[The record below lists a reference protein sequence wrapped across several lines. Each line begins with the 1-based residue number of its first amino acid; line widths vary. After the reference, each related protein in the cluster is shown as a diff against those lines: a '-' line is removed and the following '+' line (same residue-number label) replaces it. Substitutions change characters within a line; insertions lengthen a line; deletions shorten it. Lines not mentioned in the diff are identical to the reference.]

1 MPYTM
6 AELDYRSMLIDAT
19 NMDMGD
25 PYENSNN
32 ASSMSLQ
39 FLTRCARNAG
49 IPEVILGNYE
59 SVMELVAAANKE
71 KGWHNDTT
79 QYTPKVG
86 DIAIFG
92 EGFSDNIPIHVGL
105 VTAVRS
111 DDKITVTLVDHIG
124 HGRSCFVTSRNV
136 MRNSSYIL
144 GYVSPQYD
152 KKIQFMDSV
161 TGTVQSRAPQTQ
173 AFVLWVKERYNITL
187 KPDAHGILPLKER
200 KKLIPAW
207 QSEIRS
213 IYKISMMVTNRFDR
227 TSVAAGSRHPIS
239 DTSDPGKNQSLI
251 FMLQGL
257 LYGWGLDPKALNG
270 IYTPATANAVYAFQ
284 RIHCTGEASGKVDGP
299 TWSALFT
306 AQA

>member
-6 AELDYRSMLIDAT
+6 AELDYRSMLIDKT

-25 PYENSNN
+25 PYANPTGT
-32 ASSMSLQ
+32 SSVSLQ
-39 FLTRCARNAG
+39 FLLHCARDAG

-59 SVMELVAAANKE
+59 SVMDLVVAANKE
-71 KGWHNDTT
+71 KCWHNDMNL
-79 QYTPKVG
+79 YTPKIG

-92 EGFSDNIPIHVGL
+92 EHFSDNILNQVGL
-105 VTAVRS
+105 VTAVRP
-111 DDKITVTLVDHIG
+111 DDKITVTLIDHVG
-124 HGRSCFVTSRNV
+124 HSRTCFVTSKNV

-144 GYVSPQYD
+144 GYVSPKYD
-152 KKIQFMDSV
+152 KKIQFMDVV

-173 AFVLWVKERYNITL
+173 AFVLWAKERYDITL
-187 KPDAHGILPLKER
+187 KPDANGILPLKER

-207 QSEIRS
+207 QTEIRS
-213 IYKISMMVTNRFDR
+213 TYKISMMVTNRFDR

-239 DTSDPGKNQSLI
+239 SASDPEKNQTLI
-251 FMLQGL
+251 YMLQGL

-284 RIHCTGEASGKVDGP
+284 RTHCTGEATGKVDGP

>member
-92 EGFSDNIPIHVGL
+92 EGFSDNIPIQVGL

-111 DDKITVTLVDHIG
+111 DDKITVTLIDHIG
-124 HGRSCFVTSRNV
+124 HSRSCFVASRNV

-144 GYVSPQYD
+144 GYVSPPYD

-239 DTSDPGKNQSLI
+239 DTSDPEKNHTLI

-284 RIHCTGEASGKVDGP
+284 RTHCTGEASGKVDGP

>member
-6 AELDYRSMLIDAT
+6 AELDYRSMLIDKT

-25 PYENSNN
+25 PYANPTGT
-32 ASSMSLQ
+32 SSVSLQ
-39 FLTRCARNAG
+39 FLLHCARDAG
-49 IPEVILGNYE
+49 IPEVILGNFE
-59 SVMELVAAANKE
+59 SVMDLVVAANKE
-71 KGWHNDTT
+71 KCWHNDMNL
-79 QYTPKVG
+79 YTPKIG

-92 EGFSDNIPIHVGL
+92 KHFSDNIPNQVGL
-105 VTAVRS
+105 VTAVRP
-111 DDKITVTLVDHIG
+111 DDKITVTLIDHIG
-124 HGRSCFVTSRNV
+124 HSRTCFVTSKNV

-144 GYVSPQYD
+144 GYVSPEYD

-173 AFVLWVKERYNITL
+173 AFVLWAKERYNITL
-187 KPDAHGILPLKER
+187 KPDANGILPLKER

-207 QSEIRS
+207 QTEIRS
-213 IYKISMMVTNRFDR
+213 TYKISMMVTNRFDR

-239 DTSDPGKNQSLI
+239 SASDPEKNQTLI
-251 FMLQGL
+251 YMLQGL

-284 RIHCTGEASGKVDGP
+284 RTHCAGEATGKVDGP